1 MIQKLWSRLTR
12 PTTPITE
19 APPIPETSPATP
31 KIFCVGMNKTGT
43 TSIDAALRALGY
55 CVAPQAPAELL
66 IHEWAKRDFA
76 ALIEFC
82 HTADAFQDI
91 PFSLPFTYQA
101 LDQHFPQSKF
111 ILTMRSSSEE
121 WYRSICS
128 FHGKLWN
135 NGQIPQ
141 MHHLKAA
148 KYRYLGYA
156 YEAFKYVYNTPDDDL
171 YNQSMLITFYER
183 HNAAIKEYFRYRP
196 DDLLV
201 LNVSQPNAYHQLCD
215 FLGKPRV
222 DAAFPWE
229 NKTDTITHRAI

>member
-1 MIQKLWSRLTR
+1 MIEKFLKRFIHLD
-12 PTTPITE
+12 TPVPSTDVLE
-19 APPIPETSPATP
+19 PSSNPP

-43 TSIDAALRALGY
+43 TSIDAALRSLGY

-76 ALIEFC
+76 AIIEFC

-91 PFSLPFTYQA
+91 PFSLPYTYQA
-101 LDQHFPQSKF
+101 LDMHFPQSKF
-111 ILTMRSSSEE
+111 ILTVRSSSEE
-121 WYRSICS
+121 WYRSICT

-141 MHHLKAA
+141 VEHLKAA
-148 KYRYLGYA
+148 KYRYPGYA

-171 YNQSMLITFYER
+171 YNQSMLITFYEQ
-183 HNAAIKEYFRYRP
+183 HNAAIIEYFRYRP
-196 DDLLV
+196 DDLLI

-222 DAAFPWE
+222 NADFPWE
-229 NKTDTITHRAI
+229 NKT